1 MKTLVTHFA
10 IWEGTLASSDA
21 HKPPKKSQVISKVL
35 NDHKKV
41 LTFSICLST
50 IHALQRSVQYLMHVL
65 KAWVGWNNIMKG
77 KLVVFALSNLMR
89 TIEMLPIKSVLIVD
103 EEKPSQW

>member
-1 MKTLVTHFA
+1 
-10 IWEGTLASSDA
+10 
-21 HKPPKKSQVISKVL
+21 
-35 NDHKKV
+35 
-41 LTFSICLST
+41 
-50 IHALQRSVQYLMHVL
+50 MHVL

-77 KLVVFALSNLMR
+77 KLVVFALSNLKR